1 MISRQVDLGSK
12 GKGKMKWSSR
22 ITFVG
27 FGIVLMLA
35 IFISVKGYAQDPR
48 ITQLRKAYQ
57 DCVYDAVASQIRAG
71 QMNNASAAIELAFQA
86 CATEEQAILAH
97 VYAAGVSVV
106 DANQTITGFMLS
118 LKQTVREILAR
129 PQRNVSQPSSAPPD
143 IPPPR
148 GCSSSYKRYDGATIY
163 TNCN

>member
-106 DANQTITGFMLS
+106 DANQTITGFKLS

-148 GCSSSYKRYDGATIY
+148 GCSSSYKRYDGAKIY